1 MVYKRGKYSCPCET
15 YILVVKGV
23 GNQKQQVDNILHGKK
38 RFRKIKVGQ
47 MGLECGAKETKYTV
61 LNRPVKESTLRR

>member
-1 MVYKRGKYSCPCET
+1 M
-15 YILVVKGV
+15 KGV
-23 GNQKQQVDNILHGKK
+23 ENQKQQVDNILHGKK